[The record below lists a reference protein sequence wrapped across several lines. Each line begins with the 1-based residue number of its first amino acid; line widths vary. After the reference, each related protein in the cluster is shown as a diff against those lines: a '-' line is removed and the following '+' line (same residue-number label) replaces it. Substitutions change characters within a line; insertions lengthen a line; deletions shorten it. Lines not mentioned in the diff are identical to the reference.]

1 MPPLPVLFVTPELRG
16 LGTVALLGAA
26 TAATYDPVSGV
37 GSVTRVD
44 ASNQSYVSFPV
55 VNGRTY
61 ALNITA
67 AQTVLI
73 RNTVG
78 GVAIFTASGGTTS
91 TGIITGASGAIVI
104 TFSGASGTANFTV
117 NSLRAR

>member
-1 MPPLPVLFVTPELRG
+1 MPPFPVLFVTPELRG

-26 TAATYDPVSGV
+26 TAATYDPITGI

-44 ASNQSYVSFPV
+44 GSNQSYVTFPV
-55 VNGRTY
+55 VNGKNY
-61 ALNITA
+61 AVIITA
-67 AQTVLI
+67 AQSVLL
-73 RNTVG
+73 RNTIG
-78 GVAIFTASGGTTS
+78 GPGLVIASGGTTS
-91 TGIITGASGAIVI
+91 TSFVVGASGAIII